1 MLSQGLG
8 LLEKG
13 ILMIFDGGIFL
24 VDKSDNLVFLDLRL
38 FFHELNFAVK
48 FLDFSLKFINKL
60 NFIFFHQFNLLF
72 PLLLLLV
79 DLHLAIATDLL
90 EQLLPV
96 LVEGGDF
103 DFELLLEELLL
114 LAEGLLQLLDLLL

>member
-1 MLSQGLG
+1 MLSQSLG
-8 LLEKG
+8 LLQKG

-24 VDKSDNLVFLDLRL
+24 VDQSDNLVFLDLCL

-48 FLDFSLKFINKL
+48 FLYFSFQFINQL
-60 NFIFFHQFNLLF
+60 NFIFFDQFHLLF

-79 DLHLAIATDLL
+79 DLHLAIATHLL

-103 DFELLLEELLL
+103 AFELLLEELLL
-114 LAEGLLQLLDLLL
+114 LAEG